1 MQYIHP
7 AWLFHFWAEIPDL
20 KHRKYAM
27 LVELA
32 LDVSTGPQRGGER
45 EEEVYQE
52 TQVFPLWIKSVA
64 LVLCKV
70 QGNDYRVKDECM
82 AELISSAH
90 CPRRMKLL

>member
-32 LDVSTGPQRGGER
+32 LDVSTGAQRGGNER
-45 EEEVYQE
+45 ERCIRKHKY
-52 TQVFPLWIKSVA
+52 FHPG
-64 LVLCKV
+64 LCPS
-70 QGNDYRVKDECM
+70 
-82 AELISSAH
+82 L
-90 CPRRMKLL
+90 